1 MVVVQSSCL
10 AEWLVE
16 AYALGTISARM
27 VQEVASSARPDG
39 LEADA
44 VVELAELG
52 ASGGQPQNVSRD
64 LIKAHTVFKFM

>member
-1 MVVVQSSCL
+1 MP
-10 AEWLVE
+10 E
-16 AYALGTISARM
+16 GKM
-27 VQEVASSARPDG
+27 DG

-64 LIKAHTVFKFM
+64 LIKAHTAFKILFKSCEPSSLSLTHSKFS